1 MTAAAA
7 RFDGI
12 LWQIVSR
19 SAAFVDDY
27 VYSIGARNGEQSQNG
42 KDSITVKANIGKD
55 YHAHVVR

>member
-7 RFDGI
+7 RLNRS
-12 LWQIVSR
+12 LWQTVLR
-19 SAAFVDDY
+19 SAAFVGDH